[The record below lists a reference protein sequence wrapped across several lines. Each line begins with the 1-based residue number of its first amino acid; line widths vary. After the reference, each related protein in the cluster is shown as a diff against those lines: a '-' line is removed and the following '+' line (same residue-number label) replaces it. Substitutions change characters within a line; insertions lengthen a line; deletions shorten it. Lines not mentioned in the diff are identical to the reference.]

1 MNRPN
6 FKVGDVVICV
16 NDNLSPFI
24 HGRQYKILSI
34 RRTSDWYVGVL
45 DLVTGKIFSDGWFA
59 SRFKKVNNHKN
70 FENKVVSF
78 SIKEPL
84 EKLKSKGFCLKYVEE
99 LEKKY
104 KNE

>member
-6 FKVGDVVICV
+6 FKVGDIVICV
-16 NDNLSPFI
+16 NANLSPFI
-24 HGRQYKILSI
+24 NGRKYKILSI
-34 RRTSDWYVGVL
+34 RAKGECYVGVV
-45 DLVTGKIFSDGWFA
+45 DLITGETFTDGWFA
-59 SRFKKVNNHKN
+59 ERFKKVNDHKN